1 MSSSH
6 SLAAALDDLRSLDAL
21 ALRDTALT
29 RVDPRAKLAATA
41 LFVVTALS
49 FDRYSVAALLPL
61 ALYPTVLA
69 VQAELPWRT
78 LWRTLWL
85 ASPFVLMVG
94 LFNPLLDRA
103 PMLVLAGA
111 PISAGWV
118 SLAAIVLRL
127 GLTLGA
133 LLATVAGTGM
143 RPLCAALERFGMPR
157 VFTVQ
162 LLFLHRYVLV
172 LATEAVRMDTART
185 LRAGDRHRMG
195 LAVYASLLGHLLL
208 RAFARAQRIHQAM
221 LARGFDGELRLI
233 DPWRWR
239 LVDTLF
245 LCGWCGFF
253 IGARL
258 LDLPGAI
265 GLLLTGAAP

>member
-1 MSSSH
+1 MSSGH
-6 SLAAALDDLRSLDAL
+6 SLATALDDLRSLDAL
-21 ALRDTALT
+21 AVRDTPLA
-29 RVDPRAKLAATA
+29 RRDPRAKLVTTA
-41 LFVVTALS
+41 LFIVTVVS

-78 LWRTLWL
+78 LWRALWL
-85 ASPFVLMVG
+85 ASPLVLMIG

-103 PMLVLAGA
+103 PLLVLAGA
-111 PISAGWV
+111 EISAGWI
-118 SLAAIVLRL
+118 SLAAIMLRF

-143 RPLCAALERFGMPR
+143 RPLCAALGRFGVPR

-162 LLFLHRYVLV
+162 LLFLHRYLLV
-172 LATEAVRMDTART
+172 LAAEAVRLDTARA
-185 LRAGDRHRMG
+185 LRAGDRRRMG

-233 DPWRWR
+233 NPWRWQPA
-239 LVDTLF
+239 DTLF

-253 IGARL
+253 VAARV
-258 LDLPGAI
+258 LDLPATI
-265 GLLLTGAAP
+265 GLLLSGAAP